1 MMYHITIDGKPQPKE
16 RPKVYKGH
24 AITPTRTK
32 NYEARIA
39 AEWIERGYPTIE
51 GPVRLDVEFYFPIPQ
66 GWSKK
71 KKEQARHHF
80 IVPAVRPD
88 LDNLVKIVQD
98 GLNGVAYADDK
109 QVVMVWS
116 QKLYD
121 DEPRTEVY
129 VQRLSTETE

>member
-1 MMYHITIDGKPQPKE
+1 MYHITIDGKPQPKE
-16 RPKVYKGH
+16 RPKVYNGH
-24 AITPTRTK
+24 GITPTRTRQ
-32 NYEARIA
+32 YEQRIA
-39 AEWIERGYPTIE
+39 AEWRAKGFPTLD

-71 KKEQARHHF
+71 KKEQAKLHY

-88 LDNLVKIVQD
+88 LDNLVKIIQD
-98 GLNGVAYADDK
+98 GLNGIAYEDDK

>member
-1 MMYHITIDGKPQPKE
+1 MYHITIDGKPQPKE
-16 RPKVYKGH
+16 RPKVYNGH
-24 AITPTRTK
+24 GITPTRTRQ
-32 NYEARIA
+32 YEARIA
-39 AEWIERGYPTIE
+39 AEWQAKNYPTLD

-66 GWSKK
+66 GWSKR

-88 LDNLVKIVQD
+88 LDNLTKIIQD
-98 GLNGVAYADDK
+98 GLEKGGAYLNDK
-109 QVVMVWS
+109 QIVMVWS

-129 VQRLSTETE
+129 VQRLSEETE

>member
-1 MMYHITIDGKPQPKE
+1 MMYHITIYGKPQPKE

-24 AITPTRTK
+24 GITPTRTRQ
-32 NYEARIA
+32 YEALIA
-39 AEWIERGYPTIE
+39 AEWAARGYPTIE
-51 GPVRLDVEFYFPIPQ
+51 GPVRLDVECYFPIPQ

-88 LDNLVKIVQD
+88 LDNLVKIIQD
-98 GLNGVAYADDK
+98 GLNGVAYQDDK

-129 VQRLSTETE
+129 VQRLSEETE